1 MHTDE
6 IFQLLEQLAAT
17 PKTTEK
23 LKILQDRWCPE
34 LAGVVKAA
42 LDPTITYGI
51 ADVEGLLPPYF
62 GAEGFNPQSAALIA
76 HLAARTL
83 SGNAARDAIKAHLK
97 TLSEPSANLLLRVI
111 TKDLRCGVGDTLV
124 KKVAPALL
132 PTFEPM
138 LAAKFESK
146 RLRVPAYVQTKLD
159 GLRAIAFIRPGG
171 TTFYTRNGHEITSVP
186 HLCERLQNIA
196 RSDSTIVLDGELTA
210 GSFNESVS
218 AIRKAGVI
226 AAGAKYHIF
235 DILTEAEFFG
245 REGVSEV
252 FEKRQEALRNLVKH
266 EMPDSGKVEHC
277 FGYVAAE
284 RVSTEEEVH
293 AAYAKRREA
302 GLEGVIVKAADGR
315 YWNKRSPD
323 WMKIKAEESVDLKVV
338 GWFEGTGKYAGQIG
352 GLWVRYKNTDVGV
365 GSGLTDEM
373 RAADPDTFIGR
384 IAEILY
390 HEETPDGSLR
400 HPRLKCFR
408 DHTKK
413 GLKE

>member
-1 MHTDE
+1 MHTDQ
-6 IFQLLEQLAAT
+6 IFQLFEQLAAT

-23 LKILQDRWCPE
+23 LQTLQEHWCPE

-51 ADVEGLLPPYF
+51 ADVDGLLPPYF
-62 GAEGFNPQSAALIA
+62 GTEGFNTQSAVLLE
-76 HLAARTL
+76 HLSNRTL
-83 SGNAARDAIKAHLK
+83 SGNAAKYAIKAHLK
-97 TLSEPSANLLLRVI
+97 TLSEPSASLLLRVI
-111 TKDLRCGVGDTLV
+111 TKDLRCGVGETLI
-124 KKVAPALL
+124 KKVDSTLL
-132 PTFEPM
+132 PVFSPM

-146 RLRVPAYVQTKLD
+146 RLRVPAGVQTKLD
-159 GLRAIAFIRPGG
+159 GLRAIAFIRPAS

-186 HLCERLQNIA
+186 HLCAQLQNLA
-196 RSDSTIVLDGELTA
+196 LSHDTIVLDGELTA

-218 AIRKAGVI
+218 AIRKAGVV
-226 AAGAKYHIF
+226 ATGAKYHIF
-235 DILTEAEFFG
+235 DILTEDEFFG
-245 REGVSEV
+245 RNGNSATL
-252 FEKRQEALRNLVKH
+252 EKRHAHLCNTVTH
-266 EMPDSGKVEHC
+266 EMPDDGKAEHS
-277 FGYVAAE
+277 FGYVALE
-284 RVSTEEEVH
+284 PVTNEDEIH
-293 AAYAKRREA
+293 TAYAKRREA
-302 GLEGVIVKAADGR
+302 GLEGVIVKAMDGL

-373 RAADPDTFIGR
+373 RSADPDSFIGR

-400 HPRLKCFR
+400 HPRLKAFR
-408 DHTKK
+408 DHTVK
-413 GLKE
+413 GVKE